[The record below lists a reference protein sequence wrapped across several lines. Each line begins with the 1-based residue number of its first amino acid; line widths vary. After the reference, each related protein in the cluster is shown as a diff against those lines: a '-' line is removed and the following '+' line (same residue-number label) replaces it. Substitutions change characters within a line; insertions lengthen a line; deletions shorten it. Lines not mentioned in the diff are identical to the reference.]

1 MTERVLELTPP
12 PHFSVQVERPDQ
24 LVTLQSMGQA
34 KVLQSRVLP
43 RVGQATPPWAG
54 WLITERDL
62 DLRPVPQVLVQDRKG
77 VHLETLQ
84 SMGQAWRL
92 QVRVWRSEVQEAPP
106 WATLLMTDLVRNMV
120 PVPQVLVQLLKPDQV
135 ESLQSMGQA
144 NLLQATVW
152 TIVGQATPPWAAWL
166 ITERVRVV
174 VPAVPQVLVQVDQAV

>member
-1 MTERVLELTPP
+1 LELMPP

-24 LVTLQSMGQA
+24 PVTLQSMGQA
-34 KVLQSRVLP
+34 KRLHATVLRV
-43 RVGQATPPWAG
+43 VGQATPPYWA
-54 WLITERDL
+54 LVMTERTL
-62 DLRPVPQVLVQDRKG
+62 VLRPELPQVLVHPAKPVQA
-77 VHLETLQ
+77 ETLQ

-106 WATLLMTDLVRNMV
+106 WATLVTTDLVRNMV
-120 PVPQVLVQLLKPDQV
+120 PVPQDLVQLLKVDQL

-152 TIVGQATPPWAAWL
+152 TTVGHATPPWAAWL

-174 VPAVPQVLVQVDQAV
+174 VPAVPQVLVQVDQVV